1 MQAINRIQNA
11 MINANAAVQGAMVVN
26 GANAHRAYPSF
37 KPCDT
42 SPVSK
47 CPGTPSSSLTSQ
59 TVVLSQRRRGLG
71 LPELGRLTTGPVGK
85 MWRQDSHQHLMPAT
99 LWATLVVNRELC
111 G

>member
-11 MINANAAVQGAMVVN
+11 MINANANMQGALVVD
-26 GANAHRAYPSF
+26 GANAHRAYPSS

-47 CPGTPSSSLTSQ
+47 CPGLGSPSFVKSTERSSERLSLT
-59 TVVLSQRRRGLG
+59 REERGL
-71 LPELGRLTTGPVGK
+71 PTTGPVGRT
-85 MWRQDSHQHLMPAT
+85 WRFESRNLLPAT
-99 LWATLVVNRELC
+99 VWATLVVNRTMR